1 MRLMKRLHT
10 YSQNF
15 LKSPTLVHSLIT
27 RSDLKEGD
35 IVYDL
40 GAGSGVITSALAIRV
55 TKVIAVEFEPRTVQ
69 LLRKNV
75 AKFDNV
81 TVLNEDVLK
90 VNFPL
95 TPYKV
100 FANIPF
106 HLSSK
111 IVQKFINVPN
121 SPQSVYLIVQ
131 KQFGR
136 KLVASDITHFTS
148 QLGMI
153 LGAEYA
159 VKVIKN
165 LRKTDF
171 TPMPAVDT
179 LCLEMKKRPT
189 PLVPQERL
197 AVYRKFT
204 EDCFNDPKILAKM
217 PLNVIGAEPGVSPSR
232 LALERWVNLF
242 LVQKKY

>member
-1 MRLMKRLHT
+1 MKRLNT

-55 TKVIAVEFEPRTVQ
+55 TKVIAVEVESRTIEI
-69 LLRKNV
+69 LKKNV
-75 AKFDNV
+75 SKYDNV
-81 TVLNEDVLK
+81 TVLNEDVLNIK
-90 VNFPL
+90 FPS

-111 IVQKFINVPN
+111 IVQTFINVPN

-136 KLVASDITHFTS
+136 KLVASDTTHFTS

-171 TPMPAVDT
+171 SPMPAVDT
-179 LCLEMKKRPT
+179 LCLEMKKRET
-189 PLVPQERL
+189 PLVPKERL
-197 AVYRKFT
+197 SAYRKFT
-204 EDCFNDPKILAKM
+204 EDCFNDPKVLAKM
-217 PLNVIGAEPGVSPSR
+217 PLHAIGAEQGLSPSR
-232 LALERWVNLF
+232 LALDRWVNLF
-242 LVQKKY
+242 LVQTKY